1 LQYAGIDGEVR
12 FLAMVDR
19 IEIWS
24 KQALEELMAQSG
36 GLGELMEEQFGQ

>member
-1 LQYAGIDGEVR
+1 MR

-24 KQALEELMAQSG
+24 KQALEEVINDSAD
-36 GLGELMEEQFGQ
+36 LGSELEEAFGNG